1 MDDETTL
8 PAAIRRHLQRAWE
21 ALDEDDLEVAERAL
35 ESARNAAPDHPDVL
49 ELAAEYALADDRLED
64 ALEAY
69 RRWSEVEPDDIE
81 PQLGCAEVHLD
92 LGEPRRAVR
101 LLEGVLKER
110 EMEPEAEADAR
121 HLLGV
126 AYEERGDFKRMV
138 AEWLAVLRLDTSIDG
153 EDTLIS
159 ADRFQEIADAA
170 FEELPAEVRH
180 HLANVPILMEDRPT
194 EDMVRDGL
202 DPRTL
207 VGLFEGTAMPD
218 QSVLGAQGLTLIQLF
233 QRNLEREAADE
244 QDLAEQIRITVLHE
258 TAHYFG
264 ADEDD
269 LRRLGL
275 D

>member
-1 MDDETTL
+1 VDRETAL
-8 PAAIRRHLQRAWE
+8 PAALQRHLDKAWD
-21 ALDEDDLEVAERAL
+21 ALDGGDVDGALRAL
-35 ESARNAAPDHPDVL
+35 ANAQAAAPDDPDVL
-49 ELAAEYALADDRLED
+49 ELEAECALADDRPDD

-69 RRWSEVEPDDIE
+69 RRWSEVEPDDLE
-81 PQLGCAEVHLD
+81 PHLGRAEVYID
-92 LGEPRRAVR
+92 CGEPRTAAR
-101 LLEGVLKER
+101 LLEGLLKEGG
-110 EMEPEAEADAR
+110 MEPEAEADAR

-138 AEWLAVLRLDTSIDG
+138 AEWLAVLRLDAAGDPG
-153 EDTLIS
+153 ELLIS
-159 ADRFQEIADAA
+159 AGRFQEIADAA
-170 FEELPAEVRH
+170 FEELPAEVRD
-180 HLANVPILMEDRPT
+180 HLANVPILIEERPT

-218 QSVLGAQGLTLIQLF
+218 QSVLGVPGLTLIQLF

>member
-1 MDDETTL
+1 VDDETAL
-8 PAAIRRHLQRAWE
+8 PEAIRRHLQRGWE
-21 ALDEDDLEVAERAL
+21 ALEGDDLGAALRAL
-35 ESARNAAPDHPDVL
+35 ERARRAAPDHPDVL
-49 ELAAEYALADDRLED
+49 ELAAECALAGGHPDE

-69 RRWSEVEPDDIE
+69 RRWSVAEPDDIE
-81 PQLGCAEVHLD
+81 PHLGCAEVYLD
-92 LGEPRRAVR
+92 EGDPRTAAR
-101 LLEGVLKER
+101 LLEDLLKKR
-110 EMEPEAEADAR
+110 DLAPQLEADAR
-121 HLLGV
+121 HLLGI

-138 AEWLAVLRLDTSIDG
+138 AEWLAVLRLDASLDG
-153 EDTLIS
+153 GDTLIS
-159 ADRFQEIADAA
+159 ADRFQEIAEAA
-170 FEELPAEVRH
+170 LEELPEEVRS
-180 HLANVPILMEDRPT
+180 HLDNVPILMEDSPT

-207 VGLFEGTAMPD
+207 VGLFEGYAMPD
-218 QSVLGAQGLTLIQLF
+218 QSVLGMSGLTLIQLF

-244 QDLAEQIRITVLHE
+244 DDLAEQIRITVLHE